1 MAVIGNIR
9 KHSGLLIVLIGGALL
24 LFVLGDFL
32 GSSTVFFQ
40 GTQNEVGVIDGKEVG
55 LLEYNREVD
64 QMEQSLN
71 RQIDEATRVQ
81 IRNEVWNNLVR
92 EKVLMPEYEALGL
105 KVSDEEIMDIIK
117 NDPTNPNLRQYF
129 TDQQTGQIIQ
139 QFRQPNGLLDGNAV
153 IAYLKQYVFTDNPQ
167 AQAQEA
173 KAGWLN
179 FQENYLRKPTL
190 DQKYS
195 DLIGKGITSTDVDVR
210 NNEFGNSSSI
220 SFNYVVQPFN
230 SIADS
235 TIEVTDRELKAY
247 YDEHKYEA
255 AYQQNDEVRSL
266 DYIVFDVIPTEED
279 KKALWDELEDLKMS
293 FETSTD
299 DTLFVNEN
307 ADTPFNIKWTSAGSN
322 APAIDTIFD
331 QLYVGQI
338 IGPFENNAAYE
349 LVKILELKQASDS
362 VRASHIL
369 VNILDDDTNTATA
382 RIDSLKSEIEGGAD
396 FGMLARQFSADQGSA
411 QNGGDLDWFTEG
423 RMVKPFNDAC
433 FDPEA
438 KSGDLR
444 VVISQFGVHLI
455 KIEEKTAP
463 VSKALIAIIDNTIEP
478 SNATYEAEYSKAS
491 SFSINHKDMDAFRD
505 GGAQFGILKAPSI
518 RKNDPTI
525 MGMENSRTIVQWAF
539 NAEVGQVSDVFDG
552 LDDQYVVAMLTEVR
566 PKGTLPYDIVKDQI
580 RVSYLDKRKGEI
592 LAEKMSG
599 KTDLQSLA
607 NEFGTQIQPIE
618 NVNFASFSIP
628 GLGDELKLLG
638 LAYSLEQGQVSKPI
652 VGKRGVYVIEITNK
666 TTPEVTSDQTKRKN
680 LQRNYVS
687 RAGFE
692 AYEALREK
700 ANVEDNR
707 SKYY

>member
-40 GTQNEVGVIDGKEVG
+40 GTQNEVGTIDGNEVG
-55 LLEYNREVD
+55 LTEYNLKVE
-64 QMEQSLN
+64 QMEQNLN
-71 RQIDEATRVQ
+71 RLIDEATRVQ
-81 IRNEVWNNLVR
+81 IRNEVWNTLVR
-92 EKVLMPEYEALGL
+92 EKILMPEYQALGL
-105 KVSDEEIMDIIK
+105 NVSDEEIMDIIK
-117 NDPTNPNLRQYF
+117 NDPTNPGLRQYF

-153 IAYLKQYVFTDNPQ
+153 IAYLKQYIFTDNPQ

-190 DQKYS
+190 DQKYA
-195 DLIGKGITSTDVDVR
+195 DLLGKGITATDIDVR
-210 NNEFGNSSSI
+210 NDEFGNTSSI

-230 SIADS
+230 SIEDS
-235 TIEVTDRELKAY
+235 AIEVTDRALKSY
-247 YDEHKYEA
+247 YDQHKNEA

-266 DYIVFDVIPTEED
+266 DYIVFDVVPTEED
-279 KKALWDELEDLKMS
+279 KKALWDELLDLKKS

-307 ADTPFNIKWTSAGSN
+307 ADTPFNIRWTSQGAN
-322 APAIDTIFD
+322 APAIDTLFD
-331 QLYVGQI
+331 RLAVNQI
-338 IGPFENNAAYE
+338 IGPYENNTSYE

-369 VNILDDDTNTATA
+369 VRIQEGDTTAART
-382 RIDSLKSEIEGGAD
+382 RIDSLKTEIEKGAD
-396 FGMLARQFSADQGSA
+396 FGTLARQFSADPGSA

-433 FDPEA
+433 FDPKA
-438 KSGDLR
+438 NSGDLR
-444 VVISQFGVHLI
+444 IVTSQFGVHLI

-463 VSKALIAIIDNTIEP
+463 VNKALIAVVDNTIEP
-478 SNATYEAEYSKAS
+478 SNATYTAEYSRAS
-491 SFSINHKDMDAFRD
+491 SFSINHQDMASFQDA
-505 GGAQFGILKAPSI
+505 GAEYGVLKAPSI

-525 MGMENSRTIVQWAF
+525 MGMENSRSIVQWAF
-539 NAEVGQVSDVFDG
+539 NAKVGQVSEVFDG
-552 LDDQYVVAMLTEVR
+552 LIDQYVVAVLTEVR
-566 PKGTLPYDIVKDQI
+566 PKGSLPFDLVKDQI
-580 RVSYLDKRKGEI
+580 RVAYLDERKGEL

-607 NEFGTQIQPIE
+607 NEFGTQIQPIQ
-618 NVNFASFSIP
+618 NVKFASFSIP

-638 LAYSLEQGQVSKPI
+638 LAYSLEQGQISKPI
-652 VGKRGVYVIEITNK
+652 IGKRGVYVIEITAI
-666 TTPEVTSDQTKRKN
+666 TTPEVNSDASKRKN

-692 AYEALREK
+692 AFEALRKK
-700 ANVEDNR
+700 AEVEDNR
-707 SKYY
+707 SKFF